1 MVVSPYYQT
10 GKKEDKHFE
19 GAFDTCS
26 NTSVGCFDGLHEV
39 GFMHQVFDGVDFV
52 FVKHKCYEREGG
64 LYGDD
69 VGTYGDNQFRFT
81 LLSHAACE
89 APLKIDFGEGASA
102 NGYTG
107 TYGDDVVFVAN
118 DWHAG
123 LVPLLVRPSIV
134 RSGCTRTLAPS
145 PRFTT
150 SCTRAWSRTRRSV
163 TWAPREWVQLLG
175 VPVPG
180 ARARTSLTSDWW

>member
-1 MVVSPYYQT
+1 MEAMRVEQAARVTGVTPRPPPKYEKTEWPLSIVFVSSEVTPWSKTGGLADVCGSLPRELVKRGHRVMVVSPYYQRGT
-10 GKKEDKHFE
+10 KEDKYFE

-26 NTSVGCFDGLHEV
+26 NTSVGCFGAAHEV

-64 LYGDD
+64 LYGDNFG
-69 VGTYGDNQFRFT
+69 VYGDNQFRFT

-102 NGYTG
+102 NRYTG

-118 DWHAG
+118 D
-123 LVPLLVRPSIV
+123 
-134 RSGCTRTLAPS
+134 
-145 PRFTT
+145 
-150 SCTRAWSRTRRSV
+150 
-163 TWAPREWVQLLG
+163 
-175 VPVPG
+175 
-180 ARARTSLTSDWW
+180 